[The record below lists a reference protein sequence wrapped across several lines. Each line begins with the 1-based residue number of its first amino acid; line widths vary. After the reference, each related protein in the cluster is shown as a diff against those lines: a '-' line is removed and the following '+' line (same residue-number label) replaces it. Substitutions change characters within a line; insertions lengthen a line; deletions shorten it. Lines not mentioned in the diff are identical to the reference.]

1 MVDFDRTGN
10 ECDVSSSGI
19 GGGIGGG
26 EVGGKDSGET
36 VSGECL
42 MVSYNRK
49 GAFMGGFCIT
59 IYFPGSYRVT
69 FEGPTPVH
77 QLLHKRTDSAT
88 TLVAPEPVPAPP
100 VPPPKGP
107 VMIPEPP
114 RRADIRRP
122 SQIINLAHAMTNEDT
137 CHARLKLDKEQ
148 ALLTQI
154 DAIKAQ
160 EEAYRV

>member
-1 MVDFDRTGN
+1 MSRAAALGAALGAAK
-10 ECDVSSSGI
+10 SAA
-19 GGGIGGG
+19 
-26 EVGGKDSGET
+26 KDSGET
-36 VSGECL
+36 VSGEYRT
-42 MVSYNRK
+42 VRYNRK
-49 GAFMGGFCIT
+49 GALMGGFCIK

-69 FEGPTPVH
+69 IEGPTPVH
-77 QLLHKRTDSAT
+77 RLLHKRTDSPT
-88 TLVAPEPVPAPP
+88 TLVAPEPAPAPP
-100 VPPPKGP
+100 VPPPKEP

-122 SQIINLAHAMTNEDT
+122 SQVINLAHAMTNEDT